1 MNKKAVFRK
10 MATLIWRES
19 GDPSVYG
26 FVELDVSEVK
36 EKDMVLALVIDA
48 LNHTIIE
55 NPELNTMIKWG
66 QIVQRK
72 DSLISVMVNI
82 PGPQNDLSLLNL
94 PVGPGLT
101 IESIKKNVLEK
112 SQQIRAHKDPHLGP
126 LLKIVRF
133 LPKWMLKRFLGL
145 YSFLIYELDT
155 RLGIK
160 FIPHKPFGA
169 VIISNV
175 GSLGIKKALLP
186 LVPLARASMMISIGK
201 ASPEARVVD
210 GEICIRDIVHL
221 GITFDHRLFDG
232 SHAAKMLTD
241 FENFFYSEKKRS

>member
-1 MNKKAVFRK
+1 
-10 MATLIWRES
+10 
-19 GDPSVYG
+19 
-26 FVELDVSEVK
+26 
-36 EKDMVLALVIDA
+36 
-48 LNHTIIE
+48 
-55 NPELNTMIKWG
+55 
-66 QIVQRK
+66 
-72 DSLISVMVNI
+72 MVNI

-145 YSFLIYELDT
+145 YSFLIYEFDT

-232 SHAAKMLTD
+232 SHLRRCSRILRT
-241 FENFFYSEKKRS
+241 FLLRKKT

>member
-1 MNKKAVFRK
+1 MSADWSERHFSLPDDQILSEAKKVVEMKVPSLRIK
-10 MATLIWRES
+10 SIELKKWRYCQPEKIWKNLFENLHPVLCLA
-19 GDPSVYG
+19 GDAFGGPS
-26 FVELDVSEVK
+26 
-36 EKDMVLALVIDA
+36 
-48 LNHTIIE
+48 
-55 NPELNTMIKWG
+55 
-66 QIVQRK
+66 
-72 DSLISVMVNI
+72 
-82 PGPQNDLSLLNL
+82 

-145 YSFLIYELDT
+145 YSFLIYEFDT

-186 LVPLARASMMISIGK
+186 LVPLARAS
-201 ASPEARVVD
+201 
-210 GEICIRDIVHL
+210 
-221 GITFDHRLFDG
+221 G
-232 SHAAKMLTD
+232 SAQL
-241 FENFFYSEKKRS
+241 KKV